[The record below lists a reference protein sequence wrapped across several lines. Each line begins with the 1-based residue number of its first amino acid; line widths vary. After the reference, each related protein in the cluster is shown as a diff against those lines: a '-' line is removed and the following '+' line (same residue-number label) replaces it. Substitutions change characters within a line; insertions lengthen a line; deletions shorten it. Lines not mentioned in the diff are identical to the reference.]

1 MHIYLYSVGF
11 VFLCV
16 RVIQCGGEKRNKN
29 QNKQRA
35 LELIESPHSI
45 LYERQTEDTRRARLR

>member
-1 MHIYLYSVGF
+1 MLCWFCIFCVSVI
-11 VFLCV
+11 LCG
-16 RVIQCGGEKRNKN
+16 REKRNKN